1 MTVPACGVSA
11 GPVALYGIRPETA
24 AKRAS
29 GEPASDRHRHSC
41 ITFNTELP
49 FPESISSVDF
59 AIFGRLCCIVF
70 PKAISSI
77 STLIR
82 PVRPHDALTRLRPRF
97 SFFRRLRPRFSF
109 SVASAAFFF
118 SWRLRPRS
126 SLLMASAAFFPFGD
140 SGCAFLSRTS
150 AAPLSH
156 SAASATCALRAFST
170 PPTA

>member
-24 AKRAS
+24 AKRAP

-49 FPESISSVDF
+49 FPESISLVDF

-97 SFFRRLRPRFSF
+97 SFSA
-109 SVASAAFFF
+109 ASAAFFF
-118 SWRLRPRS
+118 FGGFGRVFLFRWLRPRF
-126 SLLMASAAFFPFGD
+126 LFPGGFGRVLP
-140 SGCAFLSRTS
+140 F
-150 AAPLSH
+150 
-156 SAASATCALRAFST
+156 
-170 PPTA
+170 